1 MLKNLTGLRFY
12 AALMVFL
19 THFVLFKYTFNL
31 QDGPVFVF
39 FEGMGAIGVS
49 LFFVLSGFILTIN
62 YAGPDA
68 KPLNLKQFY
77 LARFARVYPVFFL
90 TLLLASPIEL
100 LSGHP
105 QNFWSLFI
113 PNLFMVH
120 CFYEG
125 ACGAI
130 NPPAW
135 SISNEF
141 FFYLIFPF
149 CAILFLRQKAWAFPL
164 VFLGCIALVFAIQH
178 FLPGTYW
185 AHTTFP
191 LNRVGE
197 FLCGMLTGH
206 IYGRVGGIIV
216 WEGLAAR
223 PWMKPLLYGTLAFFL
238 GLMLAEPFFLNAG
251 VFYLFFMIPGSL
263 IILLLALA
271 DKTSLSIPMLSAPLV
286 VLGGEI
292 SYSFYMVHQ
301 IIMRYVRHGLFV
313 VFDVDL
319 RQFQTWQLLLMGLF
333 WLALALGSA
342 YLMYRYVETPCRN
355 FLRSKLS
362 GGIRKPQYKPA
373 PDFFPQP
380 GTQPT

>member
-19 THFVLFKYTFNL
+19 THFALFKYTFNL
-31 QDGPVFVF
+31 QDGPVFEL

-49 LFFVLSGFILTIN
+49 LFFVLSGFILFIN
-62 YAGPDA
+62 YAGPSA

-77 LARFARVYPVFFL
+77 LARFARVYPVFLF

-125 ACGAI
+125 PCGAI

-149 CAILFLRQKAWAFPL
+149 CAVLFLRQKAWVFPL
-164 VFLGCIALVFAIQH
+164 VLLGCIALVLGIQH

-191 LNRVGE
+191 LNRACE

-206 IYGRVGGIIV
+206 IYGRVGSSPL

-223 PWMKPLLYGTLAFFL
+223 PWMKPLLYGTLACLL
-238 GLMLAEPFFLNAG
+238 GLMLAEPYILNSSL
-251 VFYLFFMIPGSL
+251 FYLFFMIPGSL
-263 IILLLALA
+263 VILLLALA
-271 DKTSLSIPMLSAPLV
+271 DKTSLSIPWLSAPLV

-301 IIMRYVRHGLFV
+301 IIMRYVRHGFFA
-313 VFDVDL
+313 VFHLDL
-319 RQFQTWQLLLMGLF
+319 RHFQTWELLLMGLF
-333 WLALALGSA
+333 WLSLALGSA
-342 YLMYRYVETPCRN
+342 YLMYRYVETPCRK
-355 FLRSKLS
+355 FLRSKFP
-362 GGIRKPQYKPA
+362 GGSHNPQAKTHSA
-373 PDFFPQP
+373 LFSKP